1 MPKSGASFFYIAATF
16 VCDVDIIPERADM
29 RTGSFASIWL
39 LALFSVVKVN
49 PSVAYD
55 LRTSPEKSLYTN
67 AAYPYFIRIVFR
79 FYGYAVDDL
88 NVIDTQSFQR
98 ALATYASVNDASDSE
113 DVIEINSLEE
123 FNPAGNKGGKGAST
137 NVDIRIYSKSIEHAQ
152 SVKLQLDKI
161 RKSPTAIENIFKQE
175 VQNMAGNT
183 TRTVPSDFYIYV
195 KYQGEIIANQPRT
208 RNYWYLFASSIVSS
222 LIGALVVTSQAFRRY
237 DFDPLQAPTKTVD
250 TGKYEYVIDT
260 ENEESKGQ

>member
-1 MPKSGASFFYIAATF
+1 
-16 VCDVDIIPERADM
+16 M
-29 RTGSFASIWL
+29 RTGPFVSIWL
-39 LALFSVVKVN
+39 LALLSIVKVK

-55 LRTSPEKSLYTN
+55 LRTSRGKSLYTN
-67 AAYPYFIRIVFR
+67 AAYPFFVRIVFR
-79 FYGYAVDDL
+79 FYGYGVDDL
-88 NVIDTQSFQR
+88 GVIEAQACQR
-98 ALATYASVNDASDSE
+98 AIATYVSLKYVSGSE
-113 DVIEINSLEE
+113 DVIEINSVEV

-152 SVKLQLDKI
+152 SVKLQLNKI
-161 RKSPTAIENIFKQE
+161 RQSSNAIENLFKQE
-175 VQNMAGNT
+175 VQNVAGNT

-195 KYQGEIIANQPRT
+195 KYQGEIIANQPRS
-208 RNYWYLFASSIVSS
+208 RNYWYLVASSIVSS
-222 LIGALVVTSQAFRRY
+222 LIGAFVVMSQAFRRY